1 MNSWWEIFS
10 VFLLST
16 VKFVFGGVPLALTY
30 NFSFFESV
38 TVTSIGGFT
47 GCIFFVFLSEKLI
60 INYRHRIANK
70 IHHTKKSA
78 IKKVFTKK
86 KRFIIKI
93 KTQFGLVGIA
103 ALTPLLLSIP
113 LGCFVAVR
121 YFKHKQRVL
130 IYMFTSVILWST
142 VSYYLYKP
150 LINAIRTYFFDL
162 G

>member
-10 VFLLST
+10 VFLLCT

-47 GCIFFVFLSEKLI
+47 GCILFVFLSEKLI
-60 INYRHRIANK
+60 LNYRHRIANK
-70 IHHTKKSA
+70 LHLTKKSTT
-78 IKKVFTKK
+78 KKVFTKK
-86 KRFIIKI
+86 KRFIIKV
-93 KTQFGLVGIA
+93 KTRFGLTGIA

-121 YFKHKQRVL
+121 YFKNKQRVL
-130 IYMFTSVILWST
+130 IYMFTSVFLWS
-142 VSYYLYKP
+142 VASYYLYKP
-150 LINAIRTYFFDL
+150 LINAIRTYLF
-162 G
+162 

>member
-47 GCIFFVFLSEKLI
+47 GCIFFVFLSETLI

-70 IHHTKKSA
+70 LHLAKRSTPEKI
-78 IKKVFTKK
+78 FTKK
-86 KRFIIKI
+86 KRFIIKV
-93 KTQFGLVGIA
+93 KTRFGLVGIA

-130 IYMFTSVILWST
+130 IYMFTSVFLWSAA
-142 VSYYLYKP
+142 SYYLYKP
-150 LINAIRTYFFDL
+150 LINAIRTYLF
-162 G
+162 

>member
-47 GCIFFVFLSEKLI
+47 GCVFFVFLSEKLV
-60 INYRHRIANK
+60 INYRQRIANK
-70 IHHTKKSA
+70 LHLTNKRASKR
-78 IKKVFTKK
+78 VFTKK

-93 KTQFGLVGIA
+93 KARFGLVGIA

-121 YFKHKQRVL
+121 YFKHKQRIL
-130 IYMFTSVILWST
+130 IYMFTSVILWSAA
-142 VSYYLYKP
+142 SYYLYKP
-150 LINAIRTYFFDL
+150 LINALRTYLF
-162 G
+162 

>member
-47 GCIFFVFLSEKLI
+47 GCILFVFLSEKLI
-60 INYRHRIANK
+60 LNYRHRIANK
-70 IHHTKKSA
+70 LHLTKKSTT
-78 IKKVFTKK
+78 KKVFTKK
-86 KRFIIKI
+86 KRFIIKV
-93 KTQFGLVGIA
+93 KTRFGLTGIS

-121 YFKHKQRVL
+121 YFKNKQRVL
-130 IYMFTSVILWST
+130 IYMFTSVFLWS
-142 VSYYLYKP
+142 VASYYLYKP
-150 LINAIRTYFFDL
+150 LINAIRTYLF
-162 G
+162 